1 MNIVRQI
8 TAALSVLLILLTAI
22 HRTVFETWPDDYVG
36 HWTELPIVITTI
48 ALLFMIP
55 SMVMVLLVSILRK
68 RRHHILPN
76 LVILVFGVF
85 VLFIASFVIDPML
98 MLHAT

>member
-36 HWTELPIVITTI
+36 HWTKLPIVITTI

-76 LVILVFGVF
+76 MVILILGV
-85 VLFIASFVIDPML
+85 
-98 MLHAT
+98 